1 MGCCNQAPKGGSTN
15 LGLLI
20 KSIAVLAAI
29 LFLLA
34 ALFG

>member
-20 KSIAVLAAI
+20 KSIAALAVI

-34 ALFG
+34 AVFG